1 MRNIREEIKVEVN
14 SRSVHTKAITHRID
28 KYTRAKY
35 INILNEEGLIKEI
48 LEYCG
53 EDDKE
58 IRQKYLKELEK
69 LQQEKKILA
78 NEIKELN
85 ENEKMEK

>member
-1 MRNIREEIKVEVN
+1 MKNIREEIKVEVN
-14 SRSVHTKAITHRID
+14 YRNTHINAITHRVD

-35 INILNEEGLIKEI
+35 INILNEEVLIKDI

-58 IRQKYLKELEK
+58 ISQKYLKELEK

-78 NEIKELN
+78 NKIKELN
-85 ENEKMEK
+85 KNIEMEK